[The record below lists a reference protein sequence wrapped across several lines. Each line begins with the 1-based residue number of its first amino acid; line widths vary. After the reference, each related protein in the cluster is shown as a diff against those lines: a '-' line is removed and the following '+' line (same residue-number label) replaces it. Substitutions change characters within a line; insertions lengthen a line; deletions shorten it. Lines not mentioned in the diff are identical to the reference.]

1 MSVELIKEEKISR
14 SENLIITMI
23 DDEDVGHF
31 IFQKVAQGI
40 PGLQTAVFHNARTVI
55 ELIRQN
61 KFNTDLILLDLNM
74 PFMSGWDFLD
84 ALEPLNLGK
93 PVFIIT
99 SSNDRHDVEKSKR
112 YKSVKGFYSKPIS
125 QTSLQTIVDVALS
138 GSVN

>member
-55 ELIRQN
+55 DLIREN
-61 KFNTDLILLDLNM
+61 KFSTDLILLDLNM

-84 ALEPLNLGK
+84 ALEPLNIDK

-99 SSNDRHDVEKSKR
+99 SSNDRHDVEKSKG

-125 QTSLQTIVDVALS
+125 QSSLQTIVNVALS